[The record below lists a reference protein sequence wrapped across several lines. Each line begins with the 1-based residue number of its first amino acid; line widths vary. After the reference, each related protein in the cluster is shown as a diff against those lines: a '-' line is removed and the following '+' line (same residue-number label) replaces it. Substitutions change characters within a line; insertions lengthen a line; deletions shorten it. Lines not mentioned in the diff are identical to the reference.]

1 MKPRFIELHG
11 ELADARA
18 ELKFSIR
25 TCRALFAMRGP
36 FDTHALI
43 AQLRKIQAASEF
55 VDRAAFALERY
66 VNTHSR

>member
-43 AQLRKIQAASEF
+43 AQLRKIEAASES

>member
-1 MKPRFIELHG
+1 MASWQTPVPSSNSRF
-11 ELADARA
+11 APAVP
-18 ELKFSIR
+18 
-25 TCRALFAMRGP
+25 LFAMRGP

-43 AQLRKIQAASEF
+43 AQLRKIEAASDC